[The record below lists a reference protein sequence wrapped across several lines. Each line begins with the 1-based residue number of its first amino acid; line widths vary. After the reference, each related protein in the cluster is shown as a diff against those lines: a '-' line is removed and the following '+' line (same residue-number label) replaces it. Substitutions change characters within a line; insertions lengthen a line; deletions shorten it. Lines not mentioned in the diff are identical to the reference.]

1 MNVTNIR
8 KKENTMSKGYNIR
21 PVCGGINMLEVYETR
36 FRTACICVSM
46 ILPLERGSA
55 AARALVPY
63 VLKSSCSAYAN
74 DLERRQ
80 AMALMYG
87 AELGVSVSR
96 LGDLQQICLSVTAL
110 DDRCTIDG
118 EKLSERC
125 AELLCDVLLRPHTE
139 NGIFRESDI
148 EREKQIMREKI
159 EAERNDKIGYTLEKC
174 IQASGENEPFGVP
187 VKGTAEEV
195 AALTAAQTWAAYRE
209 LLETARIDIVAVGA
223 LEFGG
228 IAECFAAKLSALE
241 RRPAE
246 LPENIIIEN
255 GSGRSVEE
263 RLPVAQ
269 TNMALSLRMSA
280 DVTESAGK
288 LMSVCLG
295 GSPSSLLFK
304 RVREELSLCYF
315 CSSAFSATK
324 RLLYIIS
331 GLADEKLDES
341 LSEIRAQIKLIA
353 DGGLTTE
360 DIDAA
365 KLTLCDSLH
374 QAYDSMGSMVGWY
387 RTRLLDDVIYTP
399 EQQIELYQ
407 AVTADEI
414 AAAARTLS
422 EDVVYAVRPSGDA
435 AETGE
440 DE

>member
-1 MNVTNIR
+1 
-8 KKENTMSKGYNIR
+8 MSKGYNIR
-21 PVCGGINMLEVYETR
+21 RVCDGINMLEVYETR
-36 FRTACICVSM
+36 FRTACISVSM
-46 ILPLERGSA
+46 ILPLERQKA

-63 VLKSSCSAYAN
+63 VLKSSCSAYTN

-80 AMALMYG
+80 ATALMYG
-87 AELGVSVSR
+87 AELGVSVGR
-96 LGDLQQICLSVTAL
+96 LGDMQQICLSITAL
-110 DDRCTIDG
+110 DDRYTIGG

-125 AELLCDVLLRPHTE
+125 AELLCGVLLRPHTE
-139 NGIFRESDI
+139 NGVFRASDI
-148 EREKQIMREKI
+148 EREKQILREKI

-174 IQASGENEPFGVP
+174 IQTAGENEPFGVP
-187 VKGTAEEV
+187 VKGTSDEV
-195 AALTAAQTWAAYRE
+195 ASLTAAQVWDAYRE
-209 LLETARIDIVAVGA
+209 MLAAARMDIVAVGA
-223 LEFGG
+223 LEFHG
-228 IAECFAAKLSALE
+228 IAERFAAELSALE
-241 RRPAE
+241 RSPVTLPAQTIVE
-246 LPENIIIEN
+246 K

-263 RLPVAQ
+263 RVPVAQ
-269 TNMALSLRMSA
+269 TNMALAMRMGA
-280 DVTESAGK
+280 DVTESTGK

-315 CSSAFSATK
+315 CSSVFSATK
-324 RLLYIIS
+324 KLLYIVS

-353 DGGLTTE
+353 DGGLTAE
-360 DIDAA
+360 DIEAA
-365 KLTLCDSLH
+365 RLSLCDSLR

-399 EQQIELYQ
+399 EQQIELYN
-407 AVTADEI
+407 AVTPEQI

-435 AETGE
+435 PETGE